1 LIRGPVVVR
10 SREDNFV
17 SPATPAGPA
26 SASPVAKTHNDQ
38 TGVASTAVG
47 TSSPWVQGAEFSRYA
62 IDSLL
67 AAGGMAEVWRAKVK
81 GAQGFE
87 KRIVIKTMLTRLQ
100 HRPELVQMF
109 IDEAGLA
116 AQLSH
121 SNIVHVF
128 DFGQLEGRYFIAMEY
143 VPGVTLRL
151 AHKRMVTRGERLPLT
166 TALHVMMDVCDAL
179 EHVHE
184 AADAGGAMGLVHRD
198 VSPDNVIVS
207 TSGSAKLIDFGAAR
221 ATARTPPTPVFVGK
235 YRYSAPERIRQVS
248 EDRRS
253 DVYSAGVI
261 LFECITGRRPFDGTD
276 AEVIRAALASRA
288 CDPRERAPEIPARLA
303 EVVVRATAH
312 DPDDRFSSARELRLA
327 LEDCLGELGAGSKER
342 DVTAALVT
350 LLEAPP
356 AAAPLVAQAEAV
368 PEPIGAVADDEPGAA
383 TSDDGDIA
391 LCEVEILEASG
402 PIRRLPP
409 PPPALPS
416 AVKLSSPAPLAA
428 PPPLPPPVSI
438 FAARA
443 VPAGTAVRGWRT
455 TSRSGS
461 PESDRGARERAV
473 ELFDRGL
480 ELRTSG
486 RYGEALNAWEKALAL
501 APDNHVYQSSV
512 QRMRGELGRLRARTP
527 AVDVAGALRVARPTL
542 GGEAGVGLYR
552 MLRLVAFDSGSGAE
566 AEATAR
572 AAGEKLGRSLG
583 ITTLDGL
590 VAFVDSLKLGLV
602 EASVVSESMVRIAV
616 RECAACA
623 GLHARGHAVCH
634 FEAGLLA
641 GAVESIFRHPVRVQE
656 TACIGGHGA
665 DACRFE
671 IEFK

>member
-1 LIRGPVVVR
+1 MR
-10 SREDNFV
+10 SREDNLV
-17 SPATPAGPA
+17 SPMVQPRSAAGAPVA
-26 SASPVAKTHNDQ
+26 QTHTEQTGAASPAA
-38 TGVASTAVG
+38 GTA
-47 TSSPWVQGAEFSRYA
+47 SPWVQGAEFSRYA

-109 IDEAGLA
+109 IAEAALA

-151 AHKRMVTRGERLPLT
+151 AHKRMVTRGERLPMT

-198 VSPDNVIVS
+198 LSPDNVIVS

-276 AEVIRAALASRA
+276 AEVMKASLASRG
-288 CDPRERAPEIPARLA
+288 CDPRERAPDIPARLA
-303 EVVVRATAH
+303 EAVLRATAQN
-312 DPDDRFSSARELRLA
+312 PDDRFASARELRLA
-327 LEDCLGELGAGSKER
+327 LAGCLGELGGGSKER

-356 AAAPLVAQAEAV
+356 AAIAAAPAAAAEAEAV
-368 PEPIGAVADDEPGAA
+368 PEPIGVAADDDAGPA
-383 TSDDGDIA
+383 TSTDDDIA

-402 PIRRLPP
+402 PIRKLVPP
-409 PPPALPS
+409 PPPLPP
-416 AVKLSSPAPLAA
+416 AVKLSPSALPLA
-428 PPPLPPPVSI
+428 PTPPLPPPVSI

-455 TSRSGS
+455 TSRAGS
-461 PESDRGARERAV
+461 PEVDRGARERAV
-473 ELFDRGL
+473 ELYDRGL

-512 QRMRGELGRLRARTP
+512 QRMRGDLGRLRARTP

-566 AEATAR
+566 AAATAR

-590 VAFVDSLKLGLV
+590 VAFVDSLKLGLID
-602 EASVVSESMVRIAV
+602 ASVVSESKVRVAV
-616 RECAACA
+616 RECAACS
-623 GLHARGHAVCH
+623 GLNASGHAVCH
-634 FEAGLLA
+634 FEGGLLA
-641 GAVESIFRHPVRVQE
+641 GAVESIFRHPVSVHE
-656 TACIGGHGA
+656 TACIGGHGS
-665 DACRFE
+665 DACRFD

>member
-1 LIRGPVVVR
+1 VVVH
-10 SREDNFV
+10 SLQNNP
-17 SPATPAGPA
+17 SAPAPPADPA
-26 SASPVAKTHNDQ
+26 SIAPV
-38 TGVASTAVG
+38 
-47 TSSPWVQGAEFSRYA
+47 SSPWGPGAAFSRYA

-109 IDEAGLA
+109 IAEAALA

-184 AADAGGAMGLVHRD
+184 ATDADGALGLVHRD
-198 VSPDNVIVS
+198 LSPDNIIVS

-235 YRYSAPERIRQVS
+235 YRYSAPERIRQLS

-253 DVYSAGVI
+253 DVFSAGVI
-261 LFECITGRRPFDGTD
+261 LYECIAGRRPFDGAD
-276 AEVIRAALASRA
+276 ADVIRAALASSG
-288 CDPRERAPEIPARLA
+288 CDPRDRAPDIPARLA
-303 EVVVRATAH
+303 EVVLRATAQN
-312 DPDDRFSSARELRLA
+312 PDDRFASARELRLA
-327 LEDCLGELGAGSKER
+327 LADCLGELGAGSKER

-356 AAAPLVAQAEAV
+356 ATVTAAVPVHVAAAEAV
-368 PEPIGAVADDEPGAA
+368 PEPIGVPADDEL
-383 TSDDGDIA
+383 A

-402 PIRRLPP
+402 PIRKLK
-409 PPPALPS
+409 PA
-416 AVKLSSPAPLAA
+416 AA
-428 PPPLPPPVSI
+428 PPPSPSPVTDPSALPPPVSI

-443 VPAGTAVRGWRT
+443 VPAGTVVRGWHT
-455 TSRSGS
+455 TARPRS
-461 PESDRGARERAV
+461 PEADRSARERAV
-473 ELFDRGL
+473 ELYDRGL
-480 ELRTSG
+480 ERRRSG

-501 APDNHVYQSSV
+501 APDNRVYQSSV
-512 QRMRGELGRLRARTP
+512 QRMRGDLGRLRAQTP

-542 GGEAGVGLYR
+542 GGDAGVGLYR
-552 MLRLVAFDSGSGAE
+552 MLRLVAFDAGSGAE
-566 AEATAR
+566 AAATAR

-583 ITTLDGL
+583 LTTLDGL
-590 VAFVDSLKLGLV
+590 VAFVASLKLGLV
-602 EASVVSESMVRIAV
+602 DASVVSESVVRVVV

-634 FEAGLLA
+634 FEGGLLA
-641 GAVESIFRHPVRVQE
+641 GAVESIFRHPVRVHE
-656 TACIGGHGA
+656 TTCIGGHGS